1 MNSDKRQQCQS
12 ILDTMRASH
21 LTLEDLLVHSLLTRK
36 EQLLDLVKTFP
47 EQETYR
53 EELAEVRSQLLS
65 FGE

>member
-1 MNSDKRQQCQS
+1 MNSDKRQQCRS
-12 ILDTMRASH
+12 ILDTMQASH